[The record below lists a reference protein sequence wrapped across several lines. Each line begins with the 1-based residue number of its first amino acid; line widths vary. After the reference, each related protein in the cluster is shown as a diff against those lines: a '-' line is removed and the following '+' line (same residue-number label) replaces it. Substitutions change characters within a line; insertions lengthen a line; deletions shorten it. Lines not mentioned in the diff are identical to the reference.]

1 MKNVFDFG
9 SDDKKKFNRELKI
22 KNNLYTNFISN
33 EVDRFYPNI
42 QELRKLK
49 IKKPINK
56 NIAAI
61 MLKRLQIKQNQ
72 NRLLK
77 SASDPM
83 ILTIIKNNKNKFQN
97 FLKKKNASDTKIFEP
112 VSHNEEIKSKIKYRN
127 RKLIKSKSFNDAKS
141 YLITNES
148 INKYIPRS
156 KYFPKIPKFF
166 NSIGRFKRNLPN
178 NEYLTIKSH
187 LSSSSISIS
196 YKEKKVPKIYQ
207 KLRSL
212 SNISKQFYLDI
223 KNDIKRFKIDN
234 LQNPYRKLKEKEKRI
249 KIKRIKNLENFIEY
263 KKPFF

>member
-1 MKNVFDFG
+1 MKNFFEFG

-83 ILTIIKNNKNKFQN
+83 ILTIIKNNKNKFRN
-97 FLKKKNASDTKIFEP
+97 FLKKKKC
-112 VSHNEEIKSKIKYRN
+112 K
-127 RKLIKSKSFNDAKS
+127 
-141 YLITNES
+141 
-148 INKYIPRS
+148 
-156 KYFPKIPKFF
+156 
-166 NSIGRFKRNLPN
+166 
-178 NEYLTIKSH
+178 
-187 LSSSSISIS
+187 
-196 YKEKKVPKIYQ
+196 
-207 KLRSL
+207 
-212 SNISKQFYLDI
+212 
-223 KNDIKRFKIDN
+223 
-234 LQNPYRKLKEKEKRI
+234 
-249 KIKRIKNLENFIEY
+249 
-263 KKPFF
+263 